1 MTTASTTRS
10 IYGDF
15 LIEHPDNVAAVCIR
29 QLSPSEAVLA
39 GSTLRDKAPSG
50 GSHVPWLYA
59 SDGAAL
65 ADRLEQI
72 GFLSELASQPQQ
84 PEVRA

>member
-1 MTTASTTRS
+1 M
-10 IYGDF
+10 
-15 LIEHPDNVAAVCIR
+15 AAVCIR

-39 GSTLRDKAPSG
+39 GSSLREKAPSG
-50 GSHVPWLYA
+50 GSQVPWLYA

-65 ADRLEQI
+65 ADRLERI
-72 GFLSELASQPQQ
+72 GFLGELASQPQQ